1 MWSAIAVRSASKPV
15 PHTIFSALPPV
26 DLGTATT
33 TTPTWRDRSKL
44 SQKHTTHANKHADL
58 RLPDSPTPCKVT
70 LPMLCHGP
78 RCVAGDTHARARHCN
93 PPFHAP
99 SSVRLHVHGEP
110 NNRHMVTVLPPPA
123 GSPPRMAR
131 TWRAQQSANH
141 STSDTCQLAV
151 VVQWWCLHGFQCLH
165 CTMPAGAPRGILDTV
180 RRCSVLFSPNTCG
193 WRKPLCRSQ
202 PTDGKQTTTLRDR
215 RIGSGNRFCHSQA
228 NLHRVCTHHD
238 SPLRSISKSDHDR
251 APLNNKRTS
260 CEQLRT
266 CGGGC
271 ALDHV
276 WKQAQGAAEECTRAQ
291 ALNHP
296 WPRYIVLEV
305 TILNVCQERL

>member
-131 TWRAQQSANH
+131 TWRAGASTDSNACTAQCQQALHAESSTLSAAAASSSVPTHVGGANH
-141 STSDTCQLAV
+141 SAVASRLMANKPQPFETGASAVATAFATARQTSTGSARI
-151 VVQWWCLHGFQCLH
+151 
-165 CTMPAGAPRGILDTV
+165 TTV
-180 RRCSVLFSPNTCG
+180 LSVPSANL
-193 WRKPLCRSQ
+193 
-202 PTDGKQTTTLRDR
+202 TTT
-215 RIGSGNRFCHSQA
+215 A
-228 NLHRVCTHHD
+228 LH
-238 SPLRSISKSDHDR
+238 
-251 APLNNKRTS
+251 
-260 CEQLRT
+260 
-266 CGGGC
+266 
-271 ALDHV
+271 
-276 WKQAQGAAEECTRAQ
+276 
-291 ALNHP
+291 
-296 WPRYIVLEV
+296 
-305 TILNVCQERL
+305 